1 MNNNLQG
8 ASNETMVISTHPLFR
23 RFHAGRYFSHQ
34 QRRALYISQYGG
46 HCFSVICGYCASSL
60 NLMYLFHLSLYVHK
74 MLLEMDAH
82 TFLAIL
88 HMKIE

>member
-23 RFHAGRYFSHQ
+23 RFHTGRYLSYQ
-34 QRRALYISQYGG
+34 QGRILYIPQYGG
-46 HCFSVICGYCASSL
+46 NCFSIIYRYCASSL